1 MKVNIRDVARE
12 ANVSMST
19 VSRVINKN
27 YPVKE
32 ETRIRVEK
40 AVEKLNFSPNT
51 LARSLICQ
59 NTKTIGILVPSINN
73 FFFPTVIKAIEY
85 ELRINGYSI
94 YLCDTDGNAEEEIKY
109 IKSLMGRQVDGII
122 VIDPK
127 TENMK
132 NGFYETVGKDIP
144 LVSIN
149 GYNNNINCNFVLN
162 DEASGA
168 RQAMEYLFELGHKN
182 IIFVRGKESYSYD
195 IKEDVYK
202 KIMEENKLTAQ
213 MKIVDIG
220 EGNSYETVDGT
231 MNIISKKLEEL
242 KIKVPI
248 AVFACN
254 DLMALGVLNACKIM
268 NFDVPKDV
276 SIIGFDNICISSMV
290 EPKITTVDQNMYLL
304 GENASKMLLD
314 LIENNNQKV
323 SRIKLKTQLI
333 IRNSCS
339 TQNNY

>member
-1 MKVNIRDVARE
+1 MKVNIRDVAKE

-19 VSRVINKN
+19 VSRVINSN

-32 ETRIRVEK
+32 ETRIRVEQ
-40 AVEKLNFSPNT
+40 AVKKLNFSPNA
-51 LARSLICQ
+51 LARSLVSQ

-73 FFFPTVIKAIEY
+73 LFFPTVIKAIEY
-85 ELRINGYSI
+85 ELRIKGYSI
-94 YLCDTDGNAEEEIKY
+94 YLCDTDDNAAEEIKY

-132 NGFYETVGKDIP
+132 NGFYETVSSDVP

-149 GYNNNINCNFVLN
+149 GYNNNINCNFILN

-168 RQAMEYLFELGHKN
+168 RQAMQYLLKLGHEN

-195 IKEDVYK
+195 IKEEVYNEF
-202 KIMEENKLTAQ
+202 MEEKGLGA
-213 MKIVDIG
+213 KKRIIDIG
-220 EGNSYETVDGT
+220 EGNSNKTVDGT
-231 MNIISKKLEEL
+231 IKIMRSELEKSREL
-242 KIKVPI
+242 KDPI

-254 DLMALGVLNACKIM
+254 DLMAVGVMNACRIM
-268 NFDVPKDV
+268 NLDVPLDV
-276 SIIGFDNICISSMV
+276 SIIGFDNSYISTIV
-290 EPKITTVDQNMYLL
+290 EPKLTTVDQNMYLL

-314 LIENNNQKV
+314 LIENNNGNT
-323 SRIKLKTQLI
+323 SSIKLKTQLI

-339 TQNNY
+339 TI

>member
-1 MKVNIRDVARE
+1 MKVNIKDVARE

-32 ETRIRVEK
+32 ETKIRVEA
-40 AVEKLNFSPNT
+40 AVKKLNFSPNT

-59 NTKTIGILVPSINN
+59 NTKTIGIIVPGINN

-94 YLCDTDGNAEEEIKY
+94 YLCDTDDNASEEIKY

-149 GYNNNINCNFVLN
+149 GYNTNINCNFVLN

-168 RQAMEYLFELGHKN
+168 RQAIQYLLELGHKN

-195 IKEDVYK
+195 IKEDVYNK
-202 KIMEENKLTAQ
+202 FMEENKLTANK
-213 MKIVDIG
+213 KIINIG
-220 EGNSYETVDGT
+220 EGNSYESVDGT
-231 MNIISKKLEEL
+231 MNIMSKELEKL
-242 KIKVPI
+242 KAPI

-254 DLMALGVLNACKIM
+254 DLMALGVLNACKILK
-268 NFDVPKDV
+268 FDVPKDV
-276 SIIGFDNICISSMV
+276 SIIGFDNICISSLV

-304 GENASKMLLD
+304 GENASRMLLD
-314 LIENNNQKV
+314 LIGNSNQKV

-339 TQNNY
+339 TI

>member
-1 MKVNIRDVARE
+1 MKANIRDVARE

-19 VSRVINKN
+19 VSRVINNN

-32 ETRIRVEK
+32 ETRSRVEK
-40 AVEKLNFSPNT
+40 AIKKLNFSPNT
-51 LARSLICQ
+51 LARSLISQ
-59 NTKTIGILVPSINN
+59 NTKTIGILVPSIDN
-73 FFFPTVIKAIEY
+73 FFFPTVIKAIEH
-85 ELRINGYSI
+85 ELRTNGYSI
-94 YLCDTDGNAEEEIKY
+94 YLCDTDNNDAEETKY

-162 DEASGA
+162 DESSGA
-168 RQAMEYLFELGHKN
+168 RQVMQYLLELGHEN

-195 IKEDVYK
+195 IKEAVYNK
-202 KIMEENKLTAQ
+202 FMEENKLTAQ
-213 MKIVDIG
+213 KKIINIG
-220 EGNSYETVDGT
+220 EGNSYDTVEGT
-231 MNIISKKLEEL
+231 MNIMSKELEKL
-242 KIKVPI
+242 KAPI
-248 AVFACN
+248 AIFACN
-254 DLMALGVLNACKIM
+254 DLMALGVMNACKIM

-276 SIIGFDNICISSMV
+276 SIIGFDNICISSIV
-290 EPKITTVDQNMYLL
+290 EPKLTTVDQNMYLL
-304 GENASKMLLD
+304 GENASKMLLEI
-314 LIENNNQKV
+314 IENDNNKIR
-323 SRIKLKTQLI
+323 RIELKTQLI

-339 TQNNY
+339 NI

>member
-1 MKVNIRDVARE
+1 MKASIRDVARE

-19 VSRVINKN
+19 VSRVMNKN

-32 ETRIRVEK
+32 ETKIRVEK
-40 AVEKLNFSPNT
+40 AVEKLNFSPNI

-59 NTKTIGILVPSINN
+59 NTKTIGILVPSIDN

-85 ELRINGYSI
+85 ELKINGYSI
-94 YLCDTDGNAEEEIKY
+94 YLCDTGNNAEEEKKY
-109 IKSLMGRQVDGII
+109 VRSLMGRQVDGII

-132 NGFYETVGKDIP
+132 NGFYEAAGKDVP

-149 GYNNNINCNFVLN
+149 GYNDNINCNFVLN

-168 RQAMEYLFELGHKN
+168 RQAMMYLLELGHKN
-182 IIFVRGKESYSYD
+182 IIFVRGEESYSYD
-195 IKEDVYK
+195 IKENVYNK
-202 KIMEENKLTAQ
+202 FMEENKLSNN
-213 MKIVDIG
+213 KNIINIG

-231 MNIISKKLEEL
+231 MNIMRKELERL
-242 KIKVPI
+242 KAPLAI
-248 AVFACN
+248 FACN

-268 NFDVPKDV
+268 NFDVPKDI
-276 SIIGFDNICISSMV
+276 SIIGFDNICISNMV

-304 GENASKMLLD
+304 GESASKLLLE
-314 LIENNNQKV
+314 LIENRNQKV

-339 TQNNY
+339 NI

>member
-19 VSRVINKN
+19 VSRVINSN

-40 AVEKLNFSPNT
+40 AVKKLNFTPNT
-51 LARSLICQ
+51 LARSLISQ

-73 FFFPTVIKAIEY
+73 LFFPTVIKAIEY
-85 ELRINGYSI
+85 ELRIKGYSI
-94 YLCDTDGNAEEEIKY
+94 YLCDTDDSASEEIKY

-132 NGFYETVGKDIP
+132 NGFYETVSNDIP

-149 GYNNNINCNFVLN
+149 GYNSNINCNFVLN

-168 RQAMEYLFELGHKN
+168 RQAMQYLLNLGHDN
-182 IIFVRGKESYSYD
+182 IIFIRGKESYSYD
-195 IKEDVYK
+195 IKEKVYNEF
-202 KIMEENKLTAQ
+202 MEENKLISQ
-213 MKIVDIG
+213 KEIVDIG
-220 EGNSYETVDGT
+220 EGNSSETVDGT
-231 MNIISKKLEEL
+231 MNIMSEKLKKLKEL
-242 KIKVPI
+242 KVPL

-254 DLMALGVLNACKIM
+254 DLMAVGVMNACRIM
-268 NFDVPKDV
+268 NFDVPGDV
-276 SIIGFDNICISSMV
+276 SIIGFDNSYISTIV
-290 EPKITTVDQNMYLL
+290 EPKLTTVDQNMYLL
-304 GENASKMLLD
+304 GENAAKMLVD
-314 LIENNNQKV
+314 IIENNNGKISKIV
-323 SRIKLKTQLI
+323 LKTKLI

-339 TQNNY
+339 TI

>member
-32 ETRIRVEK
+32 ETKIRVE
-40 AVEKLNFSPNT
+40 AVVKKLNFSPNT
-51 LARSLICQ
+51 LARSLISQ

-73 FFFPTVIKAIEY
+73 FFFPTVIKAIEH

-94 YLCDTDGNAEEEIKY
+94 YLCDTDNNDAEETKY

-149 GYNNNINCNFVLN
+149 GYNNKINCNFVLN
-162 DEASGA
+162 DESSGA
-168 RQAMEYLFELGHKN
+168 RQAMQYLLELGHEN

-195 IKEDVYK
+195 IKEAVYNK
-202 KIMEENKLTAQ
+202 FMEENKLTAQ
-213 MKIVDIG
+213 KKIINIG
-220 EGNSYETVDGT
+220 EGNSYDTVDGT
-231 MNIISKKLEEL
+231 MNIMSKELEKL
-242 KIKVPI
+242 KAPI
-248 AVFACN
+248 AIFACN
-254 DLMALGVLNACKIM
+254 DLMALGVMNACKIM

-276 SIIGFDNICISSMV
+276 SIIGFDNICISSIV
-290 EPKITTVDQNMYLL
+290 EPKLTTVDQNMYLL
-304 GENASKMLLD
+304 GENASKMLLEI
-314 LIENNNQKV
+314 IESDNNKIR
-323 SRIKLKTQLI
+323 RIELKTQLI

-339 TQNNY
+339 NI

>member
-1 MKVNIRDVARE
+1 MKVNISDVARE

-32 ETRIRVEK
+32 ETRIRVEQ
-40 AVEKLNFSPNT
+40 AVKKLNFTPNT

-59 NTKTIGILVPSINN
+59 NTKTIGILVPSITNI
-73 FFFPTVIKAIEY
+73 FFPTVINAIEHN
-85 ELRINGYSI
+85 LRINGYSI
-94 YLCDTDGNAEEEIKY
+94 YLCDTDDNAADEIKY

-132 NGFYETVGKDIP
+132 NGYYETVGKDIP

-168 RQAMEYLFELGHKN
+168 RQAMQYLLEIGHKN

-195 IKEDVYK
+195 IKEDVYNK
-202 KIMEENKLTAQ
+202 FMEENKLTVKK
-213 MKIVDIG
+213 KIIDIG

-231 MNIISKKLEEL
+231 MNIMNKKLKE
-242 KIKVPI
+242 IKLPV

-254 DLMALGVLNACKIM
+254 DLMALGVMNACKIL
-268 NFDVPKDV
+268 NFDVPNDV
-276 SIIGFDNICISSMV
+276 SIIGFDNSYISSIV
-290 EPKITTVDQNMYLL
+290 HPKLTTVDQNMYLL

-314 LIENNNQKV
+314 IIDDNNNNQKLIK
-323 SRIKLKTQLI
+323 IKLKTQLI

-339 TQNNY
+339 TI

>member
-1 MKVNIRDVARE
+1 MKANIRDVARE

-19 VSRVINKN
+19 VSRVINSN

-32 ETRIRVEK
+32 ETRIRVEE
-40 AVEKLNFSPNT
+40 AVKKLNFSPNA
-51 LARSLICQ
+51 LARSLVCQ

-73 FFFPTVIKAIEY
+73 IFFPTVIKAIEY
-85 ELRINGYSI
+85 ELRIKGYSI
-94 YLCDTDGNAEEEIKY
+94 YLCDTDDKAQEEIKY

-132 NGFYETVGKDIP
+132 NGFYETVSRDIP

-168 RQAMEYLFELGHKN
+168 RQAMQYLLKLGHKN

-195 IKEDVYK
+195 IKEDVYNK
-202 KIMEENKLTAQ
+202 LMEENKLGH
-213 MKIVDIG
+213 KKRIIDIG
-220 EGNSYETVDGT
+220 EGNSNKTVDGT
-231 MNIISKKLEEL
+231 IKIMRSELEKL
-242 KIKVPI
+242 KILKEPI

-254 DLMALGVLNACKIM
+254 DLMAVGVMNACRIM
-268 NFDVPKDV
+268 NFNVPGDV
-276 SIIGFDNICISSMV
+276 SIIGFDNSYISTIV
-290 EPKITTVDQNMYLL
+290 EPKLTTVDQNMYLL
-304 GENASKMLLD
+304 GENASRMLLD
-314 LIENNNQKV
+314 LIENKNGTT
-323 SRIKLKTQLI
+323 SSIKLKTQLI

-339 TQNNY
+339 NI

>member
-1 MKVNIRDVARE
+1 MKANIRDVARE
-12 ANVSMST
+12 ADVSMST
-19 VSRVINKN
+19 VSRVINEN

-40 AVEKLNFSPNT
+40 AVKKLNFTPNT
-51 LARSLICQ
+51 LARSLISQ
-59 NTKTIGILVPSINN
+59 NTKTIGILVPSIDNI
-73 FFFPTVIKAIEY
+73 FFPTVIKAIEHS
-85 ELRINGYSI
+85 LRINGYSI
-94 YLCDTDGNAEEEIKY
+94 YLCDTNDNACEEIKY
-109 IKSLMGRQVDGII
+109 IKLLMGRQVDGII

-132 NGFYETVGKDIP
+132 NGYYETVGKDIP

-168 RQAMEYLFELGHKN
+168 RQAMQYLLEIGHKN

-195 IKEDVYK
+195 IKEDVYNK
-202 KIMEENKLTAQ
+202 FMEENKLTDQ
-213 MKIVDIG
+213 KKIVNIG
-220 EGNSYETVDGT
+220 EGNSYKTVDGT
-231 MNIISKKLEEL
+231 MNIIRKELE
-242 KIKVPI
+242 KVESPI

-254 DLMALGVLNACKIM
+254 DLMALGVMNACKIM
-268 NFDVPKDV
+268 NLDVPKDV
-276 SIIGFDNICISSMV
+276 SIIGFDNSYISSIV
-290 EPKITTVDQNMYLL
+290 QPKLTTVDQNMYLL

-314 LIENNNQKV
+314 IIDNSNQKL

-333 IRNSCS
+333 IRDSCS
-339 TQNNY
+339 II

>member
-32 ETRIRVEK
+32 ETRIRVEM
-40 AVEKLNFSPNT
+40 AVKKLNFSPNT
-51 LARSLICQ
+51 LARSLISQ

-73 FFFPTVIKAIEY
+73 IFFPTVIKAIEHN
-85 ELRINGYSI
+85 LRLNGYSI
-94 YLCDTDGNAEEEIKY
+94 YLCDTDDDATEEINY

-132 NGFYETVGKDIP
+132 NGYYETVSSDIP

-168 RQAMEYLFELGHKN
+168 RQAMRYLLELGHKN
-182 IIFVRGKESYSYD
+182 IIFVRGRESYSYD
-195 IKEDVYK
+195 IKEDVYNK
-202 KIMEENKLTAQ
+202 FMEENNLTSQ
-213 MKIVDIG
+213 KNIIDIG
-220 EGNSYETVDGT
+220 EGNSYKTVDGT
-231 MNIISKKLEEL
+231 MDIMSSEL
-242 KIKVPI
+242 KRFKAPL

-254 DLMALGVLNACKIM
+254 DLMALGVMNACKTM
-268 NFDVPKDV
+268 KFDVPKDV
-276 SIIGFDNICISSMV
+276 SIVGFDNSYISSMV

-304 GENASKMLLD
+304 GENAAKMLFD
-314 LIENNNQKV
+314 LISNGNEKALRV
-323 SRIKLKTQLI
+323 KLKTQLI
-333 IRNSCS
+333 IRSSCG
-339 TQNNY
+339 TARNDL

>member
-1 MKVNIRDVARE
+1 MKVNINDVARE

-27 YPVKE
+27 YPVKD
-32 ETRIRVEK
+32 ETRIRVEQ
-40 AVEKLNFSPNT
+40 AVKKLNFTPNT

-73 FFFPTVIKAIEY
+73 IFFPTVIKAIEHN
-85 ELRINGYSI
+85 LRINGYSI
-94 YLCDTDGNAEEEIKY
+94 YLCDTDDNATEEIKY

-132 NGFYETVGKDIP
+132 NGYYETVGKDIP

-168 RQAMEYLFELGHKN
+168 RQAMQYLLELGHKN

-195 IKEDVYK
+195 IKEDVYNK
-202 KIMEENKLTAQ
+202 FMVENKLTVKK
-213 MKIVDIG
+213 KIIDIG

-231 MNIISKKLEEL
+231 MNIMNKKLKEL
-242 KIKVPI
+242 KLPL

-254 DLMALGVLNACKIM
+254 DLMALGVLNACRM
-268 NFDVPKDV
+268 LDFDVPNDV
-276 SIIGFDNICISSMV
+276 SIIGFDNSYISSIV
-290 EPKITTVDQNMYLL
+290 HPKLTTVDQNMYLL

-314 LIENNNQKV
+314 IINNNNDNQKLIK
-323 SRIKLKTQLI
+323 IKLKTQLI

-339 TQNNY
+339 HI

>member
-1 MKVNIRDVARE
+1 MKASIRDVARE

-32 ETRIRVEK
+32 ETKIRVEK
-40 AVEKLNFSPNT
+40 AVEKLNFSPNI

-59 NTKTIGILVPSINN
+59 NTKTIGILVPSIDN

-85 ELRINGYSI
+85 ELKINGYSI
-94 YLCDTDGNAEEEIKY
+94 YLCDTADNASEEIKY
-109 IKSLMGRQVDGII
+109 IRSLMGRQVDGII

-132 NGFYETVGKDIP
+132 SGFYEMVGKDIP

-149 GYNNNINCNFVLN
+149 GYNKDIDCNFVLN
-162 DEASGA
+162 DEANGA
-168 RQAMEYLFELGHKN
+168 MQAMEYLFKLGHEN

-195 IKEDVYK
+195 IKENVYIK
-202 KIMEENKLTAQ
+202 FMEENKLTVQ
-213 MKIVDIG
+213 KKIIDIG
-220 EGNSYETVDGT
+220 EGNSYDTVGGT
-231 MNIISKKLEEL
+231 MNIMRKELENL
-242 KIKVPI
+242 KAPI

-254 DLMALGVLNACKIM
+254 DLMALGVLNACKKM
-268 NFDVPKDV
+268 NLDVPKEV
-276 SIIGFDNICISSMV
+276 SIIGFDNIYISNIV

-304 GENASKMLLD
+304 GENAAKMLLD
-314 LIENNNQKV
+314 LIDNNNQKV
-323 SRIKLKTQLI
+323 SRIKLNTKLI
-333 IRNSCS
+333 IRDSCS
-339 TQNNY
+339 NI

>member
-19 VSRVINKN
+19 VSRVINNN

-32 ETRIRVEK
+32 ETRSRVEE
-40 AVEKLNFSPNT
+40 AVRKLNFSPNT
-51 LARSLICQ
+51 LARSLISQ
-59 NTKTIGILVPSINN
+59 NTKTIGILVPSIDNS
-73 FFFPTVIKAIEY
+73 FFPTVIKAIEH

-94 YLCDTDGNAEEEIKY
+94 YLCDTDDNATEEIKY
-109 IKSLMGRQVDGII
+109 IRSLMGRQVDGII

-149 GYNNNINCNFVLN
+149 GYNNNIECNFVLN

-168 RQAMEYLFELGHKN
+168 RQAMQYLLELGHEN
-182 IIFVRGKESYSYD
+182 IILVRGKESYSYD
-195 IKEDVYK
+195 IKEAVYNKLMEDNKLAAQK
-202 KIMEENKLTAQ
+202 KI
-213 MKIVDIG
+213 IDIG
-220 EGNSYETVDGT
+220 EGNSYDTVDGT
-231 MNIISKKLEEL
+231 MNIMSKELEKL
-242 KIKVPI
+242 KAPI

-254 DLMALGVLNACKIM
+254 DLMALGVMNACKKL

-276 SIIGFDNICISSMV
+276 SIIGFDNICISNIV
-290 EPKITTVDQNMYLL
+290 EPKLTTVDQNMYLL
-304 GENASKMLLD
+304 GQNASKMLLEI
-314 LIENNNQKV
+314 IENGNEEIR
-323 SRIKLKTQLI
+323 RIELKTQLI

-339 TQNNY
+339 AI

>member
-1 MKVNIRDVARE
+1 MKVNISDVARE

-32 ETRIRVEK
+32 ETRIRVEQ
-40 AVEKLNFSPNT
+40 AVKKLNFTPNT

-59 NTKTIGILVPSINN
+59 NTKTIGILVPSITNI
-73 FFFPTVIKAIEY
+73 FFPTVINAIEHN
-85 ELRINGYSI
+85 LRINGYSI
-94 YLCDTDGNAEEEIKY
+94 YLCDTDDNAADEIKY

-132 NGFYETVGKDIP
+132 NGYYETVSKDIP

-149 GYNNNINCNFVLN
+149 GYNDNINCNFVLN

-168 RQAMEYLFELGHKN
+168 RQAMQYLLELGHKN

-195 IKEDVYK
+195 IKEDVYNK
-202 KIMEENKLTAQ
+202 LMEENKLIVKK
-213 MKIVDIG
+213 KIIDIG

-231 MNIISKKLEEL
+231 MNVMNKKLKE
-242 KIKVPI
+242 IKLPV

-254 DLMALGVLNACKIM
+254 DLMALGVMNACKIL
-268 NFDVPKDV
+268 NFDVPNDV
-276 SIIGFDNICISSMV
+276 SIIGFDNSYISSIV
-290 EPKITTVDQNMYLL
+290 HPKLTTVDQNMYLL

-314 LIENNNQKV
+314 IIDDNNNNQKFIK
-323 SRIKLKTQLI
+323 IKLKTQLI
-333 IRNSCS
+333 IRDSCS
-339 TQNNY
+339 TI